1 MTEVYTT
8 TKGGTDVTVAV
19 DESAVR
25 LGVEA
30 TNDVPNGY
38 AVDFVDYPFTNPDAT
53 IDDHIARVK
62 AERPRLTVAP
72 DVENEIT
79 LPDAVAIG
87 DELLQ
92 YAETVI
98 LVPKNC
104 HPSDLPDRFRP
115 AVATHQFGSGTP
127 WGVWEYDHPVHI
139 LGGSPN
145 AQLRFGRYLDVAS
158 VDTSWF
164 VTRCRF
170 GMWDGIS
177 IDETPDEWDYRRRLR
192 ESLDNYAAAWNG
204 GASDAE

>member
-8 TKGGTDVTVAV
+8 TKGGRDVTAAV
-19 DESAVR
+19 DESAAR

-30 TNDVPNGY
+30 TNNVPDGY
-38 AVDFVDYPFTNPDAT
+38 AVEFVDYPFTDPDAT
-53 IDDHIARVK
+53 IDDHIDRVES
-62 AERPRLTVAP
+62 ERPRLTVAP
-72 DVENEIT
+72 DVEHDIT
-79 LPDAVAIG
+79 LSDAVAIG
-87 DELLQ
+87 DELLEH
-92 YAETVI
+92 AETVI
-98 LVPKNC
+98 VVPKDC
-104 HPSDLPDRFRP
+104 HPSDVPDRFRP

-127 WGVWEYDHPVHI
+127 WGVWEYDRPVHI

-170 GMWDGIS
+170 GMWDGVS

-204 GASDAE
+204 GAD

>member
-8 TKGGTDVTVAV
+8 TKGGRDVTAAV
-19 DESAVR
+19 DESAAR

-30 TNDVPNGY
+30 TNNVPDGY
-38 AVDFVDYPFTNPDAT
+38 AVEFVDYPFTDPDAT
-53 IDDHIARVK
+53 IDDHIDRVK
-62 AERPRLTVAP
+62 SERPRLTVAP
-72 DVENEIT
+72 DVEHDIT
-79 LPDAVAIG
+79 LSDAVAIG
-87 DELLQ
+87 DELLEH
-92 YAETVI
+92 AETVI
-98 LVPKNC
+98 VVPKDC
-104 HPSDLPDRFRP
+104 HPSDVPDRFRP

-127 WGVWEYDHPVHI
+127 WGVWEYDRPVHI

-170 GMWDGIS
+170 GMWDGVS

-204 GASDAE
+204 GAD

>member
-8 TKGGTDVTVAV
+8 TKGGTDVTAAV
-19 DESAVR
+19 DESAAR

-30 TNDVPNGY
+30 TNNVPDGY
-38 AVDFVDYPFTNPDAT
+38 AVDFVDYPFTNPRAT

-72 DVENEIT
+72 DVEKDVT
-79 LPDAVAIG
+79 LSDAVEIG
-87 DELLQ
+87 DELLE

-98 LVPKNC
+98 VVPKNC
-104 HPSDLPDRFRP
+104 HPSEIPDRFRP

-127 WGVWEYDHPVHI
+127 WGVWEYDRPVHI

-170 GMWDGIS
+170 GMWDGVS
-177 IDETPDEWDYRRRLR
+177 IDETPDGWDYRRRLR
-192 ESLDNYAAAWNG
+192 ESLDNYVAAWG
-204 GASDAE
+204 GST